1 MAITSVCHS
10 APAASAEIDGAAQ
23 LLQRKPVR
31 KGEMFTNVN
40 LRSIRP
46 GFGMKAKR
54 FDALLGRR
62 AARDIAFVKSLDASM
77 IEGGFEA

>member
-1 MAITSVCHS
+1 M
-10 APAASAEIDGAAQ
+10 
-23 LLQRKPVR
+23 QRKPVR
-31 KGEMFTNVN
+31 KVEMFTDVN

-46 GFGMKAKR
+46 GFGIKAKH

-62 AARDIAFVKSLDASM
+62 AARDIAFGKPLDASM